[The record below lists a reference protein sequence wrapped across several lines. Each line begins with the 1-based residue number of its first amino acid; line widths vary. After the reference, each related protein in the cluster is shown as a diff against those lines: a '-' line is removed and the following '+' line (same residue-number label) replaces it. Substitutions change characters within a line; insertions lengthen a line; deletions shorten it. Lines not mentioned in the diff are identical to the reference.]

1 MTTTRPT
8 RILILGAGQGETPI
22 RRLGPGDCFG
32 EIALLGDQ
40 IWPFKLSAFIV
51 ITSLD
56 TSSLSRDSG
65 RMPTRSSRSRLKKSR
80 SGSVESRAWQASR
93 SMART
98 LALVTLCV
106 LEEWR
111 RRGATSAAP

>member
-65 RMPTRSSRSRLKKSR
+65 RMPTRSSRSRLKKVPER
-80 SGSVESRAWQASR
+80 RQRGEQGLAGVAVYGEDVGAGDAVRA
-93 SMART
+93 
-98 LALVTLCV
+98 
-106 LEEWR
+106 
-111 RRGATSAAP
+111 